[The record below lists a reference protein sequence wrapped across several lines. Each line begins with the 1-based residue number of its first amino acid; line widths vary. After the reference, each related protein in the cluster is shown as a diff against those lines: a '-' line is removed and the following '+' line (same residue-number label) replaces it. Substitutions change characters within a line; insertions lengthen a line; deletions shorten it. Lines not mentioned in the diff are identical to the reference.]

1 MLSGY
6 IHRVTSVEINQ
17 DIRESEDSGT
27 IEILIASED
36 SDKAFEFVIFFK
48 GRAKNMRVEHDLD
61 KTSGWKERENL
72 MKITCEGDEDE

>member
-1 MLSGY
+1 MLNSCL
-6 IHRVTSVEINQ
+6 HRVTSIEINQ
-17 DIRESEDSGT
+17 DIRGSEDSGT

-48 GRAKNMRVEHDLD
+48 GRAKNMLVEHDLD